1 MINKISYV
9 LVFMLFICAGF
20 IACTD
25 DDKVKITEF
34 TLTLTEPEDLNVTSI
49 SDLHVTF
56 KNVNTGKQTTNTMTG
71 TTGKITLNEGLYN
84 ITVEGKMNYIVDE
97 KTVEGQVKG
106 YKESVNL
113 VGTTSANIKLFL
125 FNSKA
130 DFVIEEV
137 YFAGSTTP
145 EGKQYLADQ
154 YIKIYNNSDSV
165 LYADGLVILE
175 SAFKTSQKYDYT
187 PDIMSRAMAVQCV
200 YAIPGNG
207 KDYPVQPG
215 KSLLICD
222 KAIDHREANSNSFD
236 LSNADFE
243 WYDDSDKNPDID
255 NPQVTNL
262 DKIYSYTKTTWS
274 LHNQGL
280 CAYAIARLQVDKNT
294 FLTDYTYKAT
304 YINVIG
310 ESQDKNAYQVP
321 NAWIIDAVNI
331 SNKAQYA
338 WNVVDASLDMGFT
351 YCGEVALDKNRY
363 NKSVRRK
370 VLSTTPD
377 GRKILKDTNNST
389 EDFEAKATPSLK
401 Q

>member
-1 MINKISYV
+1 MS
-9 LVFMLFICAGF
+9 
-20 IACTD
+20 
-25 DDKVKITEF
+25 E
-34 TLTLTEPEDLNVTSI
+34 
-49 SDLHVTF
+49 
-56 KNVNTGKQTTNTMTG
+56 Q
-71 TTGKITLNEGLYN
+71 
-84 ITVEGKMNYIVDE
+84 
-97 KTVEGQVKG
+97 
-106 YKESVNL
+106 
-113 VGTTSANIKLFL
+113 
-125 FNSKA
+125 
-130 DFVIEEV
+130 
-137 YFAGSTTP
+137 
-145 EGKQYLADQ
+145 Q

-243 WYDDSDKNPDID
+243 WFDDSDKNPDID

>member
-56 KNVNTGKQTTNTMTG
+56 KNVNTGKLTTNTMTG
-71 TTGKITLNEGLYN
+71 TTGKLTLNEGLYN

-97 KTVEGQVKG
+97 KNVEGQVKG

-113 VGTTSANIKLFL
+113 VGTTSADNIKLFL

-187 PDIMSRAMAVQCV
+187 PDVMSQAMVVQSV

-207 KDYPVQPG
+207 KDYPIQPG
-215 KSLLICD
+215 ESLLICD

-262 DKIYSYTKTTWS
+262 DKIYSSSLTTWS

-280 CAYAIARLQVDKNT
+280 CAYAIARLQVNKET
-294 FLTDYTYKAT
+294 FLKDYRYHAD
-304 YINVIG
+304 YIFINPMTI
-310 ESQDKNAYQVP
+310 DRYQVP

-351 YCGEVALDKNRY
+351 YCGEVASDKNRY

>member
-9 LVFMLFICAGF
+9 LVFMLFTCAGF

-113 VGTTSANIKLFL
+113 VGTTSADNIKLFL

-187 PDIMSRAMAVQCV
+187 PDVMSQAMVVQSV

-207 KDYPVQPG
+207 KDYPIQPG
-215 KSLLICD
+215 ESLLICD

-262 DKIYSYTKTTWS
+262 DKIYSSSLTTWS

-280 CAYAIARLQVDKNT
+280 CAYAIARLQVNKET
-294 FLTDYTYKAT
+294 FLKDYRYHAD
-304 YINVIG
+304 YIFINPMTI
-310 ESQDKNAYQVP
+310 DRYQVP

-351 YCGEVALDKNRY
+351 YCGEVASDKNRY

>member
-113 VGTTSANIKLFL
+113 VGTTSADNIKLFL

-137 YFAGSTTP
+137 YFAGSTTL

-187 PDIMSRAMAVQCV
+187 PDVMSQAMVVQSV

-207 KDYPVQPG
+207 KDYPIQPG
-215 KSLLICD
+215 ESLLICD

-262 DKIYSYTKTTWS
+262 DKIYSSSLTTWS

-280 CAYAIARLQVDKNT
+280 CAYAIARLQVNKET
-294 FLTDYTYKAT
+294 FLKDYRYHAD
-304 YINVIG
+304 YIFINPMTI
-310 ESQDKNAYQVP
+310 DRYQVP

-351 YCGEVALDKNRY
+351 YCGEVASDKNRY